1 MQNNRYHRYKEFRV
15 SVLSYRFTENKTYWR
30 CIYYNSQKCHARLH
44 TCNITNNV
52 ITPPSDHT
60 CKRPDRML
68 IFASSEQLDILQS
81 CDDFLVDG
89 TFKVVPEIFY
99 QLYVVHAIYRG
110 HAIPVVY
117 SLLSRKNSDT
127 YQRLINEIVEFA
139 PCWFPASILLDFEKT
154 LGYQNRYQ
162 EDVKFA
168 HNINKIAALAFI
180 PPCDVLH
187 AYSRL
192 ALDLDDDYQDILNYF
207 EDTYIGR
214 LRPNDTRR
222 QPTFSIEFWNMHSR
236 TTQLSMRTNNSVE
249 AWHRRIGCV
258 FQCAHSTL

>member
-1 MQNNRYHRYKEFRV
+1 MSDEA
-15 SVLSYRFTENKTYWR
+15 L
-30 CIYYNSQKCHARLH
+30 ARLPSRD
-44 TCNITNNV
+44 NI
-52 ITPPSDHT
+52 
-60 CKRPDRML
+60 KRRIRML
-68 IFASSEQLDILQS
+68 RQDKKLPSAPNDPNFPNVPTALTVTSRGDKFLRCDTGPDILQS

-89 TFKVVPEIFY
+89 IFKI
-99 QLYVVHAIYRG
+99 
-110 HAIPVVY
+110 
-117 SLLSRKNSDT
+117 
-127 YQRLINEIVEFA
+127 
-139 PCWFPASILLDFEKT
+139 

-168 HNINKIAALAFI
+168 HNINKIAASAFI

-192 ALDLDDDYQDILNYF
+192 ALDLDNDYQDILNYF

-214 LRPNDTRR
+214 LRPNNTRR
-222 QPTFSIEFWNMHSR
+222 QPTFSIEFWNMHTR

-258 FQCAHSTL
+258 FQCAQPTLWSFLQKLIHEEHATHADVVHINSGEAPKHKSKTNERFERRLLNLLLHPHDDILMQLNNIAQNICL